1 MKGKEFRSG
10 DDRSIPRVVASRPSR
25 PLSEVLADL
34 ADHLDLAPRTASE
47 GLQRVLSEFQTS
59 LVPEKHA
66 TAYNDLADELRRVKD
81 ERDTLV
87 KESAR
92 NRAQSAFE
100 LRSARRDQQL
110 LMEKCEDV
118 EKSLHSAHG
127 VMAEYFVESSSGR
140 DFSDGS
146 EQAEGLDWDQRF

>member
-1 MKGKEFRSG
+1 M
-10 DDRSIPRVVASRPSR
+10 
-25 PLSEVLADL
+25 
-34 ADHLDLAPRTASE
+34 
-47 GLQRVLSEFQTS
+47 
-59 LVPEKHA
+59 
-66 TAYNDLADELRRVKD
+66 ADELRRVKD

-118 EKSLHSAHG
+118 EKSLHSRMG
-127 VMAEYFVESSSGR
+127 
-140 DFSDGS
+140 
-146 EQAEGLDWDQRF
+146 